1 VSDGVSGCY
10 ARDTCTGSKSLS
22 PGKDSRGRERIFSRE
37 SGKILFS
44 REKEKILSGRDFFF
58 SPGKGIK
65 FYFLPVLMHNQA
77 VSYWENILSLIL
89 GQNSVLREKKKII
102 SRERIFSRYYFRIRL
117 FPTRKTTFPR
127 IGTKFYFPGKRKK
140 LFPGREFSP
149 GTNSES
155 GCFLLGKH
163 PFLVLFIYY
172 L

>member
-1 VSDGVSGCY
+1 VLCPGHLYRIKVVE
-10 ARDTCTGSKSLS
+10 
-22 PGKDSRGRERIFSRE
+22 PGKRLPGKGENFLPGKRENSLLP
-37 SGKILFS
+37 G
-44 REKEKILSGRDFFF
+44 KEKILSGRDFFF